1 MGSFTDTVHATTI
14 AINGEGVLIRGPAG
28 SGKSDLGLRL
38 IDAGAAL
45 VADDYSKLE
54 KIDETVFVSPPEPI
68 SGMMEIRGVGVV
80 QMGTFGAAPLALIV
94 DLVRHELIER
104 LPEHHTEE
112 IMGIDIPVV
121 ELDPFE
127 PSATAKVRTALRAI
141 KEKIF
146 IEDIHKNRH
155 GHRTKQ

>member
-1 MGSFTDTVHATTI
+1 MASFRDTVHATTI

-38 IDAGAAL
+38 IDGGAVL
-45 VADDYSKLE
+45 VADDYT
-54 KIDETVFVSPPEPI
+54 KIENIDDKIFVSPPEPI

-80 QMGTFGAAPLALIV
+80 QMGTIGKVTLALIV

-112 IMGIDIPVV
+112 IMGIDIPLI

-127 PSATAKVRTALRAI
+127 PSATAKVRMALRAI

-146 IEDIHKNRH
+146 IEDAHKQGH
-155 GHRTKQ
+155 GTKQ

>member
-1 MGSFTDTVHATTI
+1 MASFRDTVHATTI

-38 IDAGAAL
+38 IDGGAML
-45 VADDYSKLE
+45 VADDYTRLE
-54 KIDETVFVSPPEPI
+54 RLDDKIIVSPPEPI

-80 QMGTFGAAPLALIV
+80 QMGTIGKVPLAIIV

-112 IMGIDIPVV
+112 IMGINVPVI

-127 PSATAKVRTALRAI
+127 PSASAKVRMALRGV

-146 IEDIHKNRH
+146 IEDAH
-155 GHRTKQ
+155 GHGRGIKQ

>member
-1 MGSFTDTVHATTI
+1 MGSFRDTVHATTI

-38 IDAGAAL
+38 IDGGGAL
-45 VADDYSKLE
+45 VADDYTKLE
-54 KIDETVFVSPPEPI
+54 LIDGTIIVSPPEPI

-80 QMGTFGAAPLALIV
+80 QMGTIGTAPLVIIV
-94 DLVRHELIER
+94 NLVRHELIER
-104 LPEHHTEE
+104 LPEHHTEK
-112 IMGIDIPVV
+112 IMGINIPVI

-127 PSATAKVRTALRAI
+127 PSAAAKVRIALRAI

-146 IEDIHKNRH
+146 IEDAH
-155 GHRTKQ
+155 GHSHGTKQ